1 MTAKSTAGGET
12 MDPAPCAGIT
22 AAPVPARAG
31 ESTAARRDSRF
42 RTPRRTVGA
51 ARWPTYPYIAATGPG
66 GGGETNPSAT
76 PRRWCPSRT
85 TTPSPTTSRTEA
97 DDEPDDE
104 TDDETDEERDDEP
117 ESGTLYFGERL
128 MDGPILLK
136 PSITPQP
143 PGGAATAG
151 PAGSIPLSQ
160 GQCPRTAPAPVQR
173 CVGAPKVCLQ
183 GSLYPEA
190 PFLRGG

>member
-1 MTAKSTAGGET
+1 VIPMAHLPLHCCDGSRRGWGDEPVRNTQAMVPEPND
-12 MDPAPCAGIT
+12 DPK
-22 AAPVPARAG
+22 
-31 ESTAARRDSRF
+31 
-42 RTPRRTVGA
+42 
-51 ARWPTYPYIAATGPG
+51 PYDEPD
-66 GGGETNPSAT
+66 E
-76 PRRWCPSRT
+76 
-85 TTPSPTTSRTEA
+85 EA

-104 TDDETDEERDDEP
+104 TDDEPDEERDDEP